1 MGEMSDKNRRRSRSG
16 GLGQVATVPTQT
28 RPTPPPP
35 RPSKTK
41 PTPKPTNRQRREYHN
56 RADTFMGHVDQVMN
70 PGKIYRDPG
79 TEGIGRDRVVP
90 ALSELA
96 LAGKRVI
103 EDKMNAG
110 KMKDGGPTKRKKSI
124 DGIAQRGKTRAK

>member
-1 MGEMSDKNRRRSRSG
+1 MSEKNRRKNRNQKVDITPAPDRRTATPTSPITKKPSSRE
-16 GLGQVATVPTQT
+16 
-28 RPTPPPP
+28 R
-35 RPSKTK
+35 K
-41 PTPKPTNRQRREYHN
+41 EYHN
-56 RADTFMGHVDQVMN
+56 RANTFLGHVDQVMN

-79 TEGIGRDRVVP
+79 TSRRDRVVP
-90 ALSELA
+90 AVSELA
-96 LAGKRVI
+96 LAGKRLV

>member
-1 MGEMSDKNRRRSRSG
+1 MSEKNRKKNRN
-16 GLGQVATVPTQT
+16 QKVDITPVADPRTAT
-28 RPTPPPP
+28 PTPPT
-35 RPSKTK
+35 TK
-41 PTPKPTNRQRREYHN
+41 KPLRRERKEYHN
-56 RADTFMGHVDQVMN
+56 RANTFLGHVDQVMN

-79 TEGIGRDRVVP
+79 AGPSIGRDRVVP
-90 ALSELA
+90 ALSEVA
-96 LAGKRVI
+96 LAGKRLV